1 MHDSATDMD
10 LVAGASVL
18 ANFSCHLACGFL
30 GHSVTKVLL
39 MTWRTYWI
47 ELPLLLMTL
56 DIHRTEK
63 TVHSYQQV
71 SLASNILILLV
82 CFTHHAA
89 VLSTTHTSIA
99 KLRNQLAEFL

>member
-18 ANFSCHLACGFL
+18 ANVACGFL

-47 ELPLLLMTL
+47 ELPLLLMKL
-56 DIHRTEK
+56 GIHRTEK

-71 SLASNILILLV
+71 SLASNILILLA

-99 KLRNQLAEFL
+99 KLRNQLTEFL